1 MTKFQVVAEQNVGKG
16 GTLRV
21 LLRGHCQ
28 TCLRHSDHHVGAGEL
43 LKEGNDAEEVG
54 DGEVVAG
61 VATEVE
67 QVLSEERVLGDAS
80 SC

>member
-1 MTKFQVVAEQNVGKG
+1 MAKFQVVAEQNVGKG
-16 GTLRV
+16 GTLRM

-28 TCLRHSDHHVGAGEL
+28 SRLGNGDDHVGAGEL
-43 LKEGNDAEEVG
+43 LEEGNDAEEVG
-54 DGEVVAG
+54 DCEIVAG

-67 QVLSEERVLGDAS
+67 QVLCEERVLGDAC